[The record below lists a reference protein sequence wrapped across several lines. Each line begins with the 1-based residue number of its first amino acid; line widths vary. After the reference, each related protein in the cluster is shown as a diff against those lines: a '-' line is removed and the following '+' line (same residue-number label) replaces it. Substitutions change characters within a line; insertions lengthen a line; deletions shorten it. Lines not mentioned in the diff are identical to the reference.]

1 MRRTVKPL
9 GLILIAVALARAAG
23 AQDKPLA
30 LHPDNPHYFL
40 FRGKPAV
47 LIGSTEHYG
56 AVMNLDIDYVT
67 YLDTLQKDGLNL
79 TRTFSGTYHEI
90 PGSFGITENT
100 LSPTNYIGPWARTA
114 TGGAADGGNKF
125 DLAKYDDKYFARLKD
140 FLTQAGKR
148 GVVVEYVLFCT
159 LYNDALWNVNPMN
172 PKNNVN
178 AVADPGRTEVFTLK
192 HKDLLAFQEAF
203 VRKTVAELNGFDNV
217 YFEIC
222 NEPYFAGVADD
233 WQAHIAQVIVDAE
246 KELPNRHLIAQNIA
260 NDRKKVD
267 KATPGVSILNFHY
280 ATPPETVA
288 MNYGHNLVISD
299 DETGFAGKEDVHYR
313 TEGWDFL
320 IAGGAAYNNLDYSFS
335 AKHPGGDL
343 SDYKSP
349 GGGSKEL
356 RRSLAALKT
365 FVDHLDLI
373 HMKPMNGIVK
383 GGNATVGIVAKN
395 KLEAARGQVSI
406 RVLGQEGKSYAVYV
420 RGGTAAQVDLAL
432 PKGEYFVRWI
442 DTKFGNAVK
451 NEAFGHDGGVKRLV
465 SPPYDDDIAV
475 HIIAQ
480 SK

>member
-1 MRRTVKPL
+1 MKIVASVL
-9 GLILIAVALARAAG
+9 MAIALALACVAN
-23 AQDKPLA
+23 AQEKPLA

-67 YLDTLQKDGLNL
+67 YLDTLAKDGLNL

-100 LSPTNYIGPWARTA
+100 LSPTNYIGPWSRTA
-114 TGGAADGGNKF
+114 AGGAGDGGNKF
-125 DLAKYDDKYFARLKD
+125 DLSKYDDKYFARLKD

-178 AVADPGRTEVFTLK
+178 ALADVPRREVFTLK

-203 VRKTVAELNGFDNV
+203 VRKAVAELNGFDNF

-222 NEPYFAGVADD
+222 NEPYFEGVADD
-233 WQAHIAQVIVDAE
+233 WQAHIARVIVDAE
-246 KELPNRHLIAQNIA
+246 KELPNHHLIAQNIA

-267 KATPGVSILNFHY
+267 KPTPGVSILNFHY

-288 MNYGHNLVISD
+288 MNYAHNLVISD

-335 AKHPGGDL
+335 AKHPAGDL
-343 SDYKSP
+343 TDYKSP

-356 RRSLAALKT
+356 RRSLAALRR
-365 FVDHLDLI
+365 FMEELDLV
-373 HMKPMNGIVK
+373 HMKPMNSLVK
-383 GGNATVGIVAKN
+383 GGHATVSIGAKN
-395 KLEAARGQVSI
+395 KLEPARGQI
-406 RVLGQEGKSYAVYV
+406 ATRVLGQEGRAYAIYL
-420 RGGTAAQVDLAL
+420 RGGSAAELSLAL
-432 PKGEYFVRWI
+432 PMGAYQARWI
-442 DTKFGNAVK
+442 NTKTG
-451 NEAFGHDGGVKRLV
+451 EAIKSESFDHAAGGDKTLV
-465 SPPYDDDIAV
+465 SPDYDQDIAL
-475 HIIAQ
+475 HIVA
-480 SK
+480 K